1 MAGRSVAANVCDMVE
16 LRENVPLA
24 PLTSLRLGGP
34 ARWLAACRDVDEV
47 RDALRLAEE
56 RELPVLLLGG
66 GSNVVLPDDGWP
78 GLVVRVRVPGIA
90 FGSPPDGAPDVVQVE
105 AGAGVVW
112 DVLVDE
118 AVERGLSG
126 IECLTGIPG
135 SVGAAPM
142 QNIGAYGQELSDT
155 LVDVTCLDRT
165 SGDELRIPAEDCDFR
180 YRWSRFKGP
189 DRDRF
194 VILRVRLRLR
204 RGTVPEIAYDELA
217 RALEEGVADGRSAT
231 GSGSATG
238 PGSGPGGDRGSD
250 GTEAPAER
258 VRRIRDTVRV
268 VRARKS
274 MLAGQDV
281 RSAGSFFLNPVLSR
295 STFERLRDRWR
306 ERGGEGDVPHYAADD
321 GVKVPAA
328 WLVERAGFEKGTARG
343 NVAVSRDHALALVNR
358 GGGTTEELLALAR
371 EIRDAVEVAFGVRLE
386 PEPTIVRPPA
396 GGDA

>member
-1 MAGRSVAANVCDMVE
+1 MVD
-16 LRENVPLA
+16 LREHVPLA

-34 ARWLAACRDVDEV
+34 ARWLTDCRNVDEV
-47 RDALRLAEE
+47 RDALRLAKD
-56 RELPVLLLGG
+56 RQLPVLLLGG

-90 FGSPPDGAPDVVQVE
+90 FGSPPGGQPDVVQVE

-118 AVERGLSG
+118 TVERGLSG

-142 QNIGAYGQELSDT
+142 QNIGAYGQELADT

-165 SGDELRIPAEDCDFR
+165 SGEQVRIPAEDCDFR

-204 RGTVPEIAYDELA
+204 RGTVPEIGYEELA
-217 RALEEGVADGRSAT
+217 RALEEGVAHP
-231 GSGSATG
+231 G
-238 PGSGPGGDRGSD
+238 PGSGSGGDGGSD
-250 GTEAPAER
+250 GAEAPAER

-306 ERGGEGDVPHYAADD
+306 DGGGEGDVPHYPADD

-328 WLVERAGFEKGTARG
+328 WLVEQAGFEKGTARG

-371 EIRDAVEVAFGVRLE
+371 EIRNAVEDAFGVRLE

-396 GGDA
+396 GGGT